1 MIELVNILNQEM
13 KTDRTPFQIRWR
25 LERDKS
31 FKRLIKTMKEKFYDK
46 NEKMIKDTETHSS
59 KNNP

>member
-1 MIELVNILNQEM
+1 M
-13 KTDRTPFQIRWR
+13 KKMKNDRTPFQIRWR
-25 LERDKS
+25 LARDKA
-31 FKRLIKTMKEKFYDK
+31 FKEKFYDK